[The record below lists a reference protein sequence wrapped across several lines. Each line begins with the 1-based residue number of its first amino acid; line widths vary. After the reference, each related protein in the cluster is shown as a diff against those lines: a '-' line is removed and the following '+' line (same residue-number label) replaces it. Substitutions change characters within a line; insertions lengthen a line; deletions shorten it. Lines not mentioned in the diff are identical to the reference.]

1 MKPVNIFIS
10 YAHADE
16 QLMEELFEFM
26 QPLQMSGSI
35 NIWNDKA
42 IAVGDLWD
50 NDIKKALVETDIVLF
65 LISAAFLA
73 STYINKTEIVNTM
86 QQQKE
91 GKTVLVPVMLKPCDL
106 KSHIVAGEQY
116 QISDFQ
122 GLPKGMKPVIKWE
135 PKEDAW
141 MNITNGLK
149 PVINSIQKKKA
160 QTEPH
165 DN

>member
-16 QLMEELFEFM
+16 LLMEELFQFM
-26 QPLQMSGSI
+26 QPLQMSGNI

-42 IAVGDLWD
+42 IEVGNLWD
-50 NDIKKALVETDIVLF
+50 NDIKKALANADIVLF

-91 GKTVLVPVMLKPCDL
+91 GSTVLVPVMLKPCDL
-106 KSHIVAGEQY
+106 QSHIVPGEQY

-122 GLPKGMKPVIKWE
+122 GLPKGMKPVTKWE
-135 PKEDAW
+135 ARDDAW
-141 MNITNGLK
+141 MNVVTGLK
-149 PVINSIQKKKA
+149 PVIAAIQKKKA
-160 QTEPH
+160 
-165 DN
+165 